1 MLDDVA
7 AQATYSS
14 RTAEPA
20 PEPAPPPRS
29 REARTPRKEQE
40 ANVIDITSAEVVSG
54 PPEYDSGLRIPR
66 VRPVV
71 VPPPQVRIL

>member
-1 MLDDVA
+1 MTLPA
-7 AQATYSS
+7 AK
-14 RTAEPA
+14 
-20 PEPAPPPRS
+20 
-29 REARTPRKEQE
+29 PRKEKE
-40 ANVIDITSAEVVSG
+40 ANVIDITSAEVVQG